1 MPGEVVPTPEP
12 QPLEVVPTAK
22 AKSRARTLRDVYDR
36 WKVSGVTARSAD
48 SIAAYGRAVSQFE
61 GQHPALPWSHSTVIL
76 GDFYRAWLVTACKTP
91 KTAPDPP
98 HGYQVSPEVRHG
110 DPGVAT

>member
-1 MPGEVVPTPEP
+1 M
-12 QPLEVVPTAK
+12 
-22 AKSRARTLRDVYDR
+22 
-36 WKVSGVTARSAD
+36 
-48 SIAAYGRAVSQFE
+48 
-61 GQHPALPWSHSTVIL
+61 IL